1 MASGDVQRAW
11 FPEILADLKQRW
23 LSHEMTWDELSV
35 FCREM
40 TEQRQKIKE
49 ARNIKNSW
57 GSCKTCGGKLSL
69 GPISIRSA
77 LFALRKTGV
86 IDDDRLKSLDR
97 DWNGHRK
104 TNSLDAYG
112 NKDMS

>member
-11 FPEILADLKQRW
+11 FPEMLADLKQRW
-23 LSHEMTWDELSV
+23 LSHEMTWDELAT

-40 TEQRQKIKE
+40 TEKRQKIKE
-49 ARNIKNSW
+49 ARNIKTSW
-57 GSCKTCGGKLSL
+57 GTCKTCGGKLVL

-77 LFALRKTGV
+77 LFALRKMGV

-97 DWNGHRK
+97 DWNRHRK
-104 TNSLDAYG
+104 ANGLDPYG
-112 NKDMS
+112 NKDKS